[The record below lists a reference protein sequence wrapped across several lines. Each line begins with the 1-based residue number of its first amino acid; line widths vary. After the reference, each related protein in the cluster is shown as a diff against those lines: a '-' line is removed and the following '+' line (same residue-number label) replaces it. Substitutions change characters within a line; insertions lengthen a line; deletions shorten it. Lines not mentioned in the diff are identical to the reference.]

1 MKKLFT
7 YVPIICLIMV
17 ILFIDSTWM
26 KGILLVGISVL
37 IVFAKFKRNKLQQE
51 EIVTD
56 DRVNANISKWSLRS
70 MFGLNTLLIVILFV
84 DNQGIFK
91 LNFNMEMILVYLLI
105 TLCIPFY
112 IVPAVLKHY

>member
-1 MKKLFT
+1 MMKLFT

-17 ILFIDSTWM
+17 ILFIESTLM
-26 KGILLVGISVL
+26 KWILLIGISAL
-37 IVFAKFKRNKLQQE
+37 IVFAKFKRKKLQQD

-70 MFGLNTLLIVILFV
+70 MFGLNTLLIVILYV

-91 LNFNMEMILVYLLI
+91 LNFNIELILVYLLI